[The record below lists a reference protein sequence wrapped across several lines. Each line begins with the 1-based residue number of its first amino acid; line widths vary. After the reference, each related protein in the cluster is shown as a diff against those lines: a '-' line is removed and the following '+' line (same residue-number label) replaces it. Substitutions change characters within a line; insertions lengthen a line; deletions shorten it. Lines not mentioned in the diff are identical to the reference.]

1 MEGWLGEFRRKLT
14 ALVRRRQIEADLEEE
29 MRLHLQLRV
38 EREMDANMAADKA
51 QYAARRRFGNALL
64 IEDACREVWGWPLLE
79 GCWQDLRYG
88 FRILRKSPAFTAAAV
103 ITLSL
108 GIGAN
113 TAMFSVIEAVLLRP
127 LPYAEP
133 ERLVRVSQNEPRM
146 ASGRLGT
153 APPEFVSYR
162 DRTNAFSNLAG
173 YQLETHDLTSDRE
186 PEQIRGCRATASLFA
201 ALRVQP
207 MIGRAF
213 TQHEELPGVARVVVL
228 SYRFWS
234 DHYGKDPSILG
245 SIVRLDEQPY
255 RIIGVMPAGFIFPAG
270 EVSPGEPP
278 AVWTPLSFTANQL
291 NGWASSFDTS
301 IVARLRDGVGVSQAR
316 EDVRRVANEFQREHP
331 DTYSGNIM
339 LDAAVEPWEPQV
351 GEHIPLA
358 LWALCGAVGF
368 VLLIACANVANLLLA
383 RAGERQR
390 ELSIRRALGATS
402 MRLMSQMLTE
412 TAILTVAGGLLGCAI
427 TYGLIQL
434 TQAMWATEINLKTV
448 KLDIPVLL
456 FVLALCGVTALFCGL
471 APGWIARGTNLNDAI
486 KQSARQSGPSRS
498 LRRLVRLLVQAE
510 VACSVVLLI
519 GSGLLLRSFIH
530 LIQVPLGFNPEHV
543 LIIRTDFNRQRYTA
557 ADGRHQAEH
566 EIERRLFSLPGVT
579 AVAVT
584 THVPLADERRI
595 GFVVDGRPPDEFHW
609 ADNAL
614 VSPDYFRVMGI
625 PLLSGRTFSP
635 EDAPDSPAV
644 AVINQHMAKQ
654 HWPQEDALGKAFRW
668 GGRHITVIGIA
679 ADIHIGAL
687 DKPVESAIYNSIY
700 QVESGATSS
709 GVFVMRTSLTD
720 PMRLSKTAQAT
731 IWSVDRGLPT
741 LGLTTLHQVVSASLA
756 LRRSLLELA
765 VGFTALALLLSLIG
779 LYGVLSYAVTQRVQE
794 IGLRIA
800 LGANPGSIT
809 FLIAGEGLGLTARGI
824 VLGLI
829 GGAIAGRLIATLLFD
844 VHALDLISLVGGA
857 TMILMAS
864 FLASYLPALRASRID
879 PTVALRNE

>member
-14 ALVRRRQIEADLEEE
+14 ALVRRKQIEADLEEE
-29 MRLHLQLRV
+29 MRLHVQFRV
-38 EREMDANMAADKA
+38 DRESETNFPPDEAK
-51 QYAARRRFGNALL
+51 YAAQRSFGNTLM
-64 IEDACREVWGWPLLE
+64 IKDACREVWGWPLLE

-88 FRILRKSPAFTAAAV
+88 LRILRRSPVFTAAAV

-113 TAMFSVIEAVLLRP
+113 TAMFSVIEAVLFRP

-133 ERLVRVSQNEPRM
+133 ERLVRVWQNEPRM
-146 ASGRLGT
+146 GSGRLGA

-162 DRTNAFSNLAG
+162 DGTSAFSSLAG
-173 YQLETHDLTSDRE
+173 YQLRSYDLTGDQE
-186 PEQIRGCRATASLFA
+186 PEQIRACRATASLFA

-213 TQHEELPGVARVVVL
+213 SQGEEPPGAARVVVL

-234 DHYGKDPSILG
+234 DHYAKDPSVLG
-245 SIVRLDEQPY
+245 SNIRLDEQPY
-255 RIIGVMPAGFIFPAG
+255 QIIGIMPAGFIFPSG
-270 EVSPGEPP
+270 EASPGEPP
-278 AVWTPLSFTANQL
+278 AVWIPLSFTRNQL
-291 NGWASSFDTS
+291 TEWASSFDTS
-301 IVARLRDGVGVSQAR
+301 IVARLRDGVSVSQAK
-316 EDVRRVANEFQREHP
+316 EDLRRVANEFQREHS

-339 LDAAVEPWEPQV
+339 LDPAIEPWEPQV
-351 GEHIPLA
+351 GEDVPLT
-358 LWALCGAVGF
+358 LWVLSGAVGF

-390 ELSIRRALGATS
+390 EISIRRALGVTS

-412 TAILTVAGGLLGCAI
+412 TAILTVGGGLLGCAVA
-427 TYGLIQL
+427 YGMIQL
-434 TQAMWATEINLKTV
+434 TQAAWTNEINLTTAKI
-448 KLDIPVLL
+448 DIPVLL
-456 FVLALCGVTALFCGL
+456 FVLALCGATALFCGL
-471 APGWIARGTNLNDAI
+471 APGWTARSTDLNDAI
-486 KQSARQSGPSRS
+486 KQSTRQSGPSRS
-498 LRRLVRLLVQAE
+498 SRRLVRLLVQAE

-543 LIIRTDFNRQRYTA
+543 LVIRTDFNRQRYTSA
-557 ADGRHQAEH
+557 EGRHQAEH

-595 GFVVDGRPPDEFHW
+595 GFVVDGSPPDEFHW

-635 EDAPDSPAV
+635 EDTPDSPSV
-644 AVINQHMAKQ
+644 AVINEYMAKQ
-654 HWPQEDALGKAFRW
+654 YWPQGDAIGKGFRW

-687 DKPVESAIYNSIY
+687 DKPVEPSIYNSVY

-709 GVFVMRTSLTD
+709 GVFVVRTSLTD

-731 IWSVDRGLPT
+731 IWSVDQGLPT
-741 LGLTTLHQVVSASLA
+741 LGVTTLHQVVSASLA

-765 VGFTALALLLSLIG
+765 VGFTTLALLLSLIG
-779 LYGVLSYAVTQRVQE
+779 IYGVLSYAVTQRVQE

-809 FLIAGEGLGLTARGI
+809 LLIAGEGLRLTAGGI
-824 VLGLI
+824 VLGLL

-844 VHALDLISLVGGA
+844 VRALDLISLVGGA